1 MSYSELLHKAA
12 IRPFLLEMR
21 IGLEKE
27 SQRVDLAG
35 NLAQSDHPKT
45 LGSRTFHP
53 YIQTDFAET
62 QVELI
67 TPVTNSP
74 KEALRKLAMIH
85 DVIYR
90 SMDPEEMLW
99 PLSMPPALPDDEE
112 QIMIAKLKT
121 KEDVLYRRYLAKVY
135 GKRKQM
141 VSGIHVNIELGQKF
155 MTTLHQLEN
164 SPMSLDAFRTQV
176 YLHLAQQYLHYRY
189 VYTYLFGASPLP
201 EKNYC
206 LSDAPHDYVR
216 SIRNSKAGYQNREA
230 LHVSFESFDQY
241 CQDLKQ
247 LVAQGKLIEEKE
259 FYSPVRLRQG
269 KGKEYL
275 EDAIRYI
282 ELRNVD
288 LNPFEAIGINEEQ
301 LVFIQVFLLY
311 LLTQEAPSDVDAFL
325 QLGEQYN
332 QQVAMEHPAKESALQ
347 EEVIRIIDELVALVK
362 ELDLPVEQEWLR
374 KWQKMARHP
383 QATLASEYIAK
394 LKNQTQ
400 HELATQL
407 GRQYH
412 EQAWAHPYQLAG
424 YRSMELSTQIMMFDA
439 IQKGV
444 TVEVLDEVDQFIKLR
459 WPNRICEKGEYDQ

>member
-1 MSYSELLHKAA
+1 
-12 IRPFLLEMR
+12 
-21 IGLEKE
+21 
-27 SQRVDLAG
+27 
-35 NLAQSDHPKT
+35 
-45 LGSRTFHP
+45 
-53 YIQTDFAET
+53 
-62 QVELI
+62 
-67 TPVTNSP
+67 
-74 KEALRKLAMIH
+74 
-85 DVIYR
+85 
-90 SMDPEEMLW
+90 
-99 PLSMPPALPDDEE
+99 
-112 QIMIAKLKT
+112 
-121 KEDVLYRRYLAKVY
+121 
-135 GKRKQM
+135 
-141 VSGIHVNIELGQKF
+141 
-155 MTTLHQLEN
+155 
-164 SPMSLDAFRTQV
+164 
-176 YLHLAQQYLHYRY
+176 LHLAQQYLHYRY

-201 EKNYC
+201 EKNYY

-216 SIRNSKAGYQNREA
+216 RIRNSKAGYQNKEI

-259 FYSPVRLRQG
+259 FYSAVRLRQG
-269 KGKEYL
+269 KGEEYL

-332 QQVAMEHPAKESALQ
+332 QQVSMEHPEKESALQ

-362 ELDLPVEQEWLR
+362 ELDLPVEQAWLK
-374 KWQKMARHP
+374 KWQEMARHP

-412 EQAWAHPYQLAG
+412 EKAWAHPYQLAG
-424 YRSMELSTQIMMFDA
+424 YRHMELSTQIMMFDA

-444 TVEVLDEVDQFIKLR
+444 AVEVLDEVDQFIKLSY
-459 WPNRICEKGEYDQ
+459 NGQTEYVKKANM